1 MPGRLRR
8 GQLGGSSSEQMHFD
22 RTGRQS
28 HEESVLAMIANAR
41 SYKKN
46 QVSRAEVL
54 SAISRCDKYHI
65 KRVTAALDEIES
77 YTSDIWLA
85 DHDLHIPGDLDLDEC
100 AYLLVVLGDLVVDG
114 VYVDSHYPESFLL
127 VTGNMRARDVV
138 TGGWLEVHGG
148 LSTDR
153 LIGDY
158 NDCGAYIG
166 GDVHAQLFYGE
177 HHHFT
182 IGGALNADAVIGE
195 PRLEIATPPAVIDID
210 DLRMLDHFDRDLLR
224 VFDDHDDDGNAIT
237 HMDGFDDFRELKRRV
252 YAGLPFC
259 AAETRDN

>member
-1 MPGRLRR
+1 
-8 GQLGGSSSEQMHFD
+8 
-22 RTGRQS
+22 
-28 HEESVLAMIANAR
+28 MIAHAR
-41 SYKKN
+41 SYKRN

-54 SAISRCDKYHI
+54 TAIGRFHDEYKI
-65 KRVTAALDEIES
+65 KRVTASLDEIEN
-77 YTSDIWLA
+77 YTSDIWLV
-85 DHDLHIPGDLDLDEC
+85 DDDLHIPGDLELAHEC

-114 VYVDSHYPESFLL
+114 VYGDSDDPESFLL

-138 TGGWLEVHGG
+138 TAGWLEVHGD

-182 IGGALNADAVIGE
+182 IGGALSANAVIGR
-195 PRLEIATPPAVIDID
+195 PSLEIATPPAVIDID
-210 DLRMLDHFDRDLLR
+210 DLRMLEHFDRDLLR

-237 HMDGFDDFRELKRRV
+237 YVDGFRDFREPKRRV
-252 YAGLPFC
+252 YAGLPFR